1 MTIKE
6 LRTASLID
14 LMKLLQEVKDQD
26 QINIIAFEITCR
38 MYIPFSDVSFDELL
52 LQMGYRPK
60 DKLRNKEL

>member
-52 LQMGYRPK
+52 IQMGYRPK
-60 DKLRNKEL
+60 DKTRNKEL